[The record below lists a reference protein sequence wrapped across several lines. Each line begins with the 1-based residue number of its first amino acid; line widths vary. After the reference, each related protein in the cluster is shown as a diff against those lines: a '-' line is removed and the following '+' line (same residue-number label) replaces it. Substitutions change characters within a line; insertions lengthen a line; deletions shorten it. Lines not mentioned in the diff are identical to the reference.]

1 MRDITSQN
9 PAVPREPRFW
19 NTPLSE
25 LSYGL
30 GVIVGALILYL
41 LTANRFVQ
49 GGDSGEFSLLFHQA
63 GVAHPSGYPL
73 YTLYLQAMSWLPA
86 ASPAHGASIAT
97 AVLGAGSLLTLYW
110 ACMRW
115 GVRAYAAAP
124 AVAIFAFSTLPWRLA
139 TAAEVFAL
147 HALLGALI
155 VALSAPGGSWR
166 GLRRAALLGFVA
178 GLGLSN
184 NLTLVLLAP
193 LGLRGV
199 WTASTEAGCRLCT
212 FGVALLMFLIGL
224 TPYAALP
231 WLASQG
237 GWVWGDVTTFDGLL
251 HHVLRRDFGTFS
263 FGIYG
268 DERMPVLQLV
278 QLMKH
283 LMFDSLGVGLAL
295 ALGGASVLWHRR
307 LPGRDRRAD
316 TAALLLAWLCA
327 GPLLVSLM
335 NLRPTGFSLV
345 VIERFYLLPQL
356 LLVVPGAVALEWAVM
371 RARWVAREVG
381 PATVILSCI
390 FVTVHL
396 EAVREVH
403 RPTIEHYITNT
414 LLQLPDN
421 AVLFSTGDHRTF
433 GYMYAQ
439 QALGLRPDV
448 LSLDAVLLTYPW
460 YRARVEEMLG
470 EPLAGVPVGGGN
482 GFNSLFLIEQLM
494 YRGRPVYLTDLWSES
509 VRRLPLRQEGA
520 LFRVTL
526 PNEAP
531 VPVSELYEKN
541 VAIFNTYILENDY
554 EATMSTWGAL
564 VYEDYAR
571 PWYIL
576 AQAFERTGNAAM
588 TERMYEVYERFMP
601 SPITPLF

>member
-1 MRDITSQN
+1 LREVTSQN

-25 LSYGL
+25 LAHGL

-41 LTANRFVQ
+41 LTANRWVQ
-49 GGDSGEFSLLFHQA
+49 GGDNGEFSLLFHTS

-73 YTLYLQAMSWLPA
+73 YTLYLQAMSWLPSS
-86 ASPAHGASIAT
+86 SPAHGASIAT
-97 AVLGAGSLLTLYW
+97 TFLGAGSLLALYW

-124 AVAIFAFSTLPWRLA
+124 AVAIFAFSRLPWQSA

-147 HALLGALI
+147 HALLGALV
-155 VALSAPGGSWR
+155 VALSAPGGSR
-166 GLRRAALLGFVA
+166 HGLQRAALLGLVA

-184 NLTLVLLAP
+184 NHTLVLLAP

-199 WTASTEAGCRLCT
+199 WTAGAEAGSRLYA

-231 WLASQG
+231 WLASHG
-237 GWVWGDVTTFDGLL
+237 GWAWGDVTTADGLL

-268 DERMPVLQLV
+268 SERTPVLQTTAL
-278 QLMKH
+278 LKH
-283 LMFDSLGVGLAL
+283 LIIDSFGIGLAL
-295 ALGGASVLWHRR
+295 ALAGVSALWHRR
-307 LPGRDRRAD
+307 LPGRDRRYD
-316 TAALLLAWLCA
+316 TIALLLAWLCA

-356 LLVVPGAVALEWAVM
+356 LLVVPAAVAMEWMVM
-371 RARWVAREVG
+371 RMRWHARSVW
-381 PATVILSCI
+381 PSTVIVSCI
-390 FVTVHL
+390 CVTLHL
-396 EAVREVH
+396 EAIHELH
-403 RPTIEHYITNT
+403 RPTAQQYITNT
-414 LLQLPDN
+414 LQQLPDN

-448 LSLDAVLLTYPW
+448 LALDPVLLTYPW
-460 YRARVEEMLG
+460 YRARIQERLG
-470 EPLAGVPVGGGN
+470 EPLAGAPVDGGN
-482 GFNSLFLIEQLM
+482 GFNSLFLMEQLM
-494 YRGRPVYLTDLWSES
+494 FRGRAVYLTDLWSDS
-509 VRRLPLRQEGA
+509 VRRLPLHQEGA
-520 LFRVTL
+520 LFRITS
-526 PNEAP
+526 PNEPP
-531 VPVSELYEKN
+531 VPVDELYEKT
-541 VAIFNTYILENDY
+541 VAIFNGYVLDNDY
-554 EATMSTWGAL
+554 EATMSTWAAL

-571 PWYIL
+571 PWFVL
-576 AQAFERTGNAAM
+576 GQSFERAGNAAM
-588 TERMYEVYERFMP
+588 AARMYEVYERFMP
-601 SPITPLF
+601 SPIDPLF